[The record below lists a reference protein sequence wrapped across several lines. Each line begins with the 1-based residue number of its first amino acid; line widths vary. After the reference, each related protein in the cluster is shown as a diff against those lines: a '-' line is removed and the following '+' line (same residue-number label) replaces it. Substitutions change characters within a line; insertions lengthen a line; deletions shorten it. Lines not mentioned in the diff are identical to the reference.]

1 MNYEEALLMKI
12 SIHQMCSST
21 DHSVNVNAM
30 VKAIRQSS
38 AAGASMYFAPEMSL
52 LIDKDRERAL
62 HNLTSP
68 SFAAS
73 INKLSSVANEQA
85 IWVHV
90 GSVPVVNEHTG
101 KLVNRSIVFGPDGS
115 VHGRYDKMHLFD
127 VNLSSGESW
136 RESAAYEGGAGP
148 VAIDTPLGLM
158 GLTICYDL
166 RFPSL
171 YAKLISIGVNLIAVP
186 AAFTVPTGEAHW
198 HTLLRARAIEAEA
211 FVIAAAQSGHHED
224 GRQTFGH
231 SLVIDPWGVVLLDM
245 GKSEGLGF
253 ADVSI
258 DRLMDVRDQI
268 PVHQNARD
276 IYGHVQIFDI
286 KGKSNLAQTLRG
298 LGPNG

>member
-1 MNYEEALLMKI
+1 MKI

-30 VKAIRQSS
+30 VDAIRQSS
-38 AAGASMYFAPEMSL
+38 EAGASMYFAPEMSL
-52 LIDKDRERAL
+52 LMDKDRPRAL

-68 SFAAS
+68 SFATS
-73 INKLSSVANEQA
+73 INKLSSAASEQA

-90 GSVPVVNEHTG
+90 GSVPVVNELTG
-101 KLVNRSIVFGPDGS
+101 KLANRSIVFGPDGS
-115 VHGRYDKMHLFD
+115 VHGIYDKMHLFD
-127 VNLSSGESW
+127 VNLSSGESY
-136 RESAAYEGGAGP
+136 RESMAYEAGLGP
-148 VAIDTPLGLM
+148 VAVDTPAGLM

-186 AAFTVPTGEAHW
+186 AAFTVTTGEAHW

-211 FVIAAAQSGHHED
+211 FVVAAAQSGNHED

-231 SLVIDPWGVVLLDM
+231 SLVIDPWGEVLLDM

-258 DRLMDVRDQI
+258 DRLMDVRDQV
-268 PVHQNARD
+268 PVHRNRRQVCE
-276 IYGHVQIFDI
+276 HVQVFDL
-286 KGKSNLAQTLRG
+286 KGQLRPSD
-298 LGPNG
+298 PNVALYK